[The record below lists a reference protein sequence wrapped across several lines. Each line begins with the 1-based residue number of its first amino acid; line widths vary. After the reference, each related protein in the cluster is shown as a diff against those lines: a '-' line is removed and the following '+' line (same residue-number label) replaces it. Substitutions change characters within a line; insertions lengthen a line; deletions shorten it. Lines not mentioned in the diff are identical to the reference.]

1 MDWSTLSPMA
11 SHPERFSGSVVT
23 TADDDDADAAVGVGS
38 GSELHI
44 ASVLLVA
51 ETEGVTASFASCLV
65 ELTSTAEIAAGD
77 DGDDTCCCD
86 GVSVLRKS
94 RKLSNLSPSLPSAIF
109 CEASLVVSAMVS
121 DCI

>member
-11 SHPERFSGSVVT
+11 SHPDRFSGSVVA

-38 GSELHI
+38 GSGSHI
-44 ASVLLVA
+44 ASVLLAA
-51 ETEGVTASFASCLV
+51 ETEGDTSFASGLV
-65 ELTSTAEIAAGD
+65 EFDATAELAAGD

>member
-11 SHPERFSGSVVT
+11 SHPDRFSGSVVA

-51 ETEGVTASFASCLV
+51 ETEGDTSFASGLV
-65 ELTSTAEIAAGD
+65 EFAATAELAAGD
-77 DGDDTCCCD
+77 DGDDTSCCD

-94 RKLSNLSPSLPSAIF
+94 RKLSKLSPSLLPSAIC
-109 CEASLVVSAMVS
+109 CEASFVVSAMVS